1 MNMTEDQRVQVVRN
15 MTQEEK
21 EFLMNHF
28 SKLNTALDQNNS
40 DPMDTNDSKS
50 LIGNFKDSSDGFHKV
65 EGVAK
70 VVDLEDGKTFLRLEN
85 LKVTNGS
92 ALYLFFST
100 DRDASDFV
108 NLGRLKGNMGNQ
120 NNLIPVGTG
129 LTKYDSVLKWCRT
142 FSVLIGGAQL

>member
-15 MTQEEK
+15 MSQEEK
-21 EFLMNHF
+21 EFLMNHL
-28 SKLNTALDQNNS
+28 SKLNTALDQNIS

-65 EGVAK
+65 EGVGK

-85 LKVTNGS
+85 LKATNGS
-92 ALYLFFST
+92 ALYLFLST

-120 NNLIPVGTG
+120 NNLIPVDTG

-142 FSVLIGGAQL
+142 LSVLIGGAQL

>member
-28 SKLNTALDQNNS
+28 SKLNTALDQNIS

-70 VVDLEDGKTFLRLEN
+70 VVDLEDGKTF
-85 LKVTNGS
+85 
-92 ALYLFFST
+92 
-100 DRDASDFV
+100 
-108 NLGRLKGNMGNQ
+108 
-120 NNLIPVGTG
+120 
-129 LTKYDSVLKWCRT
+129 
-142 FSVLIGGAQL
+142 